1 VVTVTNVV
9 RHRVHNPTRV
19 LGSHSGGRGGERVVA
34 TTRPKVRAAFP
45 KSRLPVCPYKTDTF
59 LIQSQFA
66 RTTRVHRGERFARG
80 RGSNRCAHRGRGAGE
95 WQRGGRLEIVFT
107 LKCIKVTRHQ
117 YFLILQRSIFTADS
131 SGRNSVFLARRAVL
145 FPLAVRA
152 GVALRAGAFHPA
164 VGAALALRAAAFHL
178 AVGAALALQAVAFQL
193 AVGAALA
200 LHAAAFHLPVGAAL
214 ALRAVA
220 FQLTVGA
227 PDALRTLVFQLA
239 VRTRTARHTT
249 SLLLSMRAPFLSHR
263 VSCTTV
269 SSRFHVRPRATIA
282 SSPLFTE
289 ALSVAYEAFVGAR
302 HESAGARSVVQS

>member
-1 VVTVTNVV
+1 M
-9 RHRVHNPTRV
+9 
-19 LGSHSGGRGGERVVA
+19 
-34 TTRPKVRAAFP
+34 RPKVRAAFP

-131 SGRNSVFLARRAVL
+131 SGRNSVSLALRAVL

-164 VGAALALRAAAFHL
+164 VGAALALR
-178 AVGAALALQAVAFQL
+178 
-193 AVGAALA
+193 
-200 LHAAAFHLPVGAAL
+200 AAAFHLPVGAAL

>member
-1 VVTVTNVV
+1 MVTVTNVV

-131 SGRNSVFLARRAVL
+131 SGRNSVSLARRAVL

-164 VGAALALRAAAFHL
+164 VGAALALRA
-178 AVGAALALQAVAFQL
+178 VAFQL

-200 LHAAAFHLPVGAAL
+200 LQAAAFHLPVGAAL